1 MDTNF
6 VLYGIS
12 LGGLV
17 FGLIKM
23 AGEVGLVGR
32 WADLA
37 RGLGLGVAFLL
48 VSNAEA
54 LAAQFAWFETAI
66 IQGGGFLTVLL
77 LSMGYGPAITR
88 AANAVAN
95 RIQGV
100 PSNLWRNR

>member
-23 AGEVGLVGR
+23 LGEVGLVGR

-37 RGLGLGVAFLL
+37 RGLGLGAAFLL

-54 LAAQFAWFETAI
+54 LAAQFVWFETAI

-77 LSMGYGPAITR
+77 LSMGYGPTVTR
-88 AANAVAN
+88 VMNAVVA
-95 RIQGV
+95 RMQG
-100 PSNLWRNR
+100 LRWRD